1 VELPPGLTQIIV
13 VVRRYGGQMPLDIL
27 ESQVKK
33 RMEEL
38 WQNVHNRSENVEFR
52 EYIEVKVVAL
62 PDKES
67 DKFQEKVKELRKL
80 LASCTSELSA
90 KVPASSFSHS
100 SKLLW
105 EQIKQN
111 RRLDIPSHKVIVA
124 TVFCSRIVEEALK
137 SFYYQKKYEA
147 LQGEES
153 PRGFKEASD
162 TLLDSVISTYDQEA
176 KMYDDGVRDR
186 ERERLSQEI
195 KKILTVH
202 AKKLIIKMREKKSEQ
217 FQHEFAMNMNS
228 MEENVEPSFYDTW
241 IESCAKEFMNSCEEL
256 KEFDADFFHDKCKD
270 LQSELHIYIRSKLL
284 RLTEERA
291 RKELE
296 LAQQRNDKNV
306 QDLCKKLE
314 ETMIDRQ
321 HMDEIMKLE
330 KEKQEE
336 EKRKA
341 TEEVEREYKN
351 IVDVK
356 EMEIIRL
363 QRELEEAHARPA
375 FSLGLGNILRKLMD
389 YFTT

>member
-1 VELPPGLTQIIV
+1 
-13 VVRRYGGQMPLDIL
+13 
-27 ESQVKK
+27 
-33 RMEEL
+33 
-38 WQNVHNRSENVEFR
+38 
-52 EYIEVKVVAL
+52 
-62 PDKES
+62 
-67 DKFQEKVKELRKL
+67 
-80 LASCTSELSA
+80 
-90 KVPASSFSHS
+90 
-100 SKLLW
+100 
-105 EQIKQN
+105 
-111 RRLDIPSHKVIVA
+111 
-124 TVFCSRIVEEALK
+124 
-137 SFYYQKKYEA
+137 
-147 LQGEES
+147 
-153 PRGFKEASD
+153 
-162 TLLDSVISTYDQEA
+162 
-176 KMYDDGVRDR
+176 
-186 ERERLSQEI
+186 
-195 KKILTVH
+195 VH

-228 MEENVEPSFYDTW
+228 MEENVEPSFYDNW

-363 QRELEEAHARPA
+363 QRELEEAHARPT